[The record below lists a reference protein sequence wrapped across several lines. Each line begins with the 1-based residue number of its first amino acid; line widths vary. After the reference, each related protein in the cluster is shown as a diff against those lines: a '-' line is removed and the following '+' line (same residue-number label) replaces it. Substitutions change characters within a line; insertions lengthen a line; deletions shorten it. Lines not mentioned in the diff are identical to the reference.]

1 MGLSVIWIRMPDVET
16 RLDQRPGMCP
26 RCGSAILQRWGVITK
41 PVRDTHELEI
51 EVHRYRC
58 TDCCSTFRAYP
69 KGVDRAD
76 RTLRLRRLAALAWV
90 LGLSLEE
97 IIAGFDTFDL
107 VLSRTTIWRDGRRLV
122 SKLGVKRLSKKV
134 MILNNPG
141 EEAWIDKHQGGVV
154 IVLELR
160 KRRN

>member
-1 MGLSVIWIRMPDVET
+1 
-16 RLDQRPGMCP
+16 
-26 RCGSAILQRWGVITK
+26 VITK

-154 IVLELR
+154 IVLEL
-160 KRRN
+160 KKKKKLVLEIIDEYDPEIVHASLKPIIADLGLSLEFF